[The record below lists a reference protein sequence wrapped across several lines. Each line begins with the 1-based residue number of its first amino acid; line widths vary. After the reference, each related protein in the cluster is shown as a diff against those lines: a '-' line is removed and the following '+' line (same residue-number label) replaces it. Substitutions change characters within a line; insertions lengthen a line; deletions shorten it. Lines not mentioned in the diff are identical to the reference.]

1 MNVLSKYDGK
11 RVKVTMGDGTVFVGR
26 AEVFS
31 SGWGLD
37 EFGVE
42 EESVRVRGVY
52 LFLSQIAKIDLMPG
66 PAEVPPEELE
76 ALVEELLEAPYFV
89 ADILPERV
97 SKDAEGQYFAVEK
110 YFRAPE
116 RLAEIYRRH
125 AEVMLRFNCYHS
137 MLATFDWGKT
147 WERDPEPEE
156 FARRVTELAGGG
168 AGFMRAV
175 FPEPKIMIELDAGD
189 TYTSVCCPGGEAPE
203 TLRALVS
210 SAGLFMWPGGD

>member
-1 MNVLSKYDGK
+1 MLSKYDGK
-11 RVKVTMGDGTVFVGR
+11 RVRVTMEDGTSFVGR

-31 SGWGLD
+31 AGWGL
-37 EFGVE
+37 ETFGVE
-42 EESVRVRGVY
+42 EEGVRVRGVF
-52 LFLSQIAKIDLMPG
+52 LFLSQIAKIDMMPG
-66 PAEVPPEELE
+66 PAEVAPGELE

-110 YFRAPE
+110 YFCAPE
-116 RLAEIYRRH
+116 RLADIYRRH

-137 MLATFDWGKT
+137 MFVTFDRGET
-147 WERDPEPEE
+147 WERDPEPEG
-156 FARRVTELAGGG
+156 FVRRVTELAGGG

-175 FPEPKIMIELDAGD
+175 FPGAKVMIELDAGD
-189 TYTSVCCPGGEAPE
+189 TWTSVCCRGGEAPE

-210 SAGLFMWPGGD
+210 SAGLFLWPGEN